1 MTILSSVASALDT
14 WRMIR
19 CPGKIAEKKWPFV
32 LLFMETAR
40 SKGTR

>member
-32 LLFMETAR
+32 LLSIMEGIHGDR
-40 SKGTR
+40 